1 MYKARIMI
9 VEDEILIADTIKRYL
24 EKQGYTVVGI
34 ARSYEEAMDLYE
46 TATADVW
53 LLDIRLQGTKTGID
67 IATFLSQQEQPPLY
81 IYLTSQLDAW
91 SLSHAKKTFPSGY
104 LSKPVHKESL
114 YTTVEIAL
122 FNAKESGLKGKSIKE
137 ATLEVNDGTQHFR
150 IPVKD
155 IKFLEADH
163 IYVKINVEG
172 EKPILQRCPL
182 REILDRL
189 PAERFVQTHRSF
201 AINLEQVSKWDKQ
214 HIYVDENLIP
224 ISRSR
229 KKEVYELLRMG

>member
-24 EKQGYTVVGI
+24 EKQGYLVLGI
-34 ARSYEEAMDLYE
+34 ARSFEEAMELYQE
-46 TATADVW
+46 IEADVW
-53 LLDIRLQGTKTGID
+53 LLDIRLQGSKTGID
-67 IATFLSQQEQPPLY
+67 VARFLSEQEQPPIY
-81 IYLTSQLDAW
+81 IYLTSQLDTW
-91 SLSHAKKTFPSGY
+91 SMQEAKLTFPSGY
-104 LSKPVHKESL
+104 LSKPIHKESL
-114 YTTVEIAL
+114 YTTLEIAL
-122 FNAKESGLKGKSIKE
+122 FNAKGKGIERRNMQE
-137 ATLEVNDGTQHFR
+137 AILEVNDGTQHFR

-163 IYVKINVEG
+163 IYVKINIAG
-172 EKPILQRCPL
+172 EKPIIQRSPL

-189 PAERFVQTHRSF
+189 PAERFIQTHRSF

-229 KKEVYELLRMG
+229 KKEVYELLKMG

>member
-24 EKQGYTVVGI
+24 EKKAYTVVGI
-34 ARSYEEAMDLYE
+34 ARSYEEAIDSYQDSE
-46 TATADVW
+46 ADVW
-53 LLDIRLQGTKTGID
+53 LLDIRLQGSKTGID
-67 IATFLSQQEQPPLY
+67 IAHFLSKQEQTPPY
-81 IYLTSQLDAW
+81 IFLTSQLDAW
-91 SLSHAKKTFPSGY
+91 SLKHAKETYPAGY
-104 LSKPVHKESL
+104 LSKPIHKESL
-114 YTTVEIAL
+114 YTTLEIAL
-122 FNAKESGLKGKSIKE
+122 FNAKGRSQKE
-137 ATLEVNDGTQHFR
+137 AILEVNDGTQNFR

-155 IKFLEADH
+155 IKYIQADH

-189 PAERFVQTHRSF
+189 PSERFVQTHRSF
-201 AINLEQVSKWDKQ
+201 AINLEQVSRWDNQ

-229 KKEVYELLRMG
+229 KKEVYEMLKMG